1 MAWESH
7 DGEPGG
13 SGDLARR
20 ERMLRSYVRSLG
32 SVAMVFMGG
41 VGSRVLAHICHD
53 VLGDRM
59 VAVSPCGG
67 TIAAEAQE
75 SARAWCDS
83 RGIELLLPDFDNL
96 QVPGLADNRRNR
108 CDLCR
113 HALFS
118 ELQIIARARGLGYVA
133 EPSDAD
139 EVAARP
145 SLLRAAT
152 DLNVKSPLMHVGL
165 GAREV
170 RALAVHMGEDPEPP
184 SQPICLAAQVEQG
197 VGITPDRLARVEFA
211 RALVA
216 SLGLVGIR
224 VDLVRGDGEV
234 ALVRAARTE
243 AGMATADRIHADGGL
258 RRELVRGLLGLGFGR
273 VWLELGAGPASGAQG
288 DGDGGTEAPQA

>member
-7 DGEPGG
+7 DGKPDGAESLG
-13 SGDLARR
+13 RR

-41 VGSRVLAHICHD
+41 VGSRVLARTCHD

-59 VAVSPCGG
+59 IAVSPCGG

-83 RGIELLLPDFDNL
+83 QGIELLLPDFDNL

-139 EVAARP
+139 EVSARP
-145 SLLRAAT
+145 TLLRAAA

-170 RALAVHMGEDPEPP
+170 RELALRMGEDPEPP
-184 SQPICLAAQVEQG
+184 SQPICLAAQVERG

-216 SLGLVGIR
+216 SLELVGIR

-234 ALVRAARTE
+234 ALVRAARSEAGTE
-243 AGMATADRIHADGGL
+243 AAARIHTERSL
-258 RRELVRGLLGLGFGR
+258 RCELVHGLLGLGFGR
-273 VWLELGAGPASGAQG
+273 VWLELGEGPAGGAQG
-288 DGDGGTEAPQA
+288 GGDGETDAPQA

>member
-7 DGEPGG
+7 DGEPAG

-41 VGSRVLAHICHD
+41 VGSRVLARTCHD

-96 QVPGLADNRRNR
+96 QVPGLADNHRNR

-165 GAREV
+165 GARGV
-170 RALAVHMGEDPEPP
+170 RALAVRLGEDPEPP

-197 VGITPDRLARVEFA
+197 VGVTPDRLARVEFA

-216 SLGLVGIR
+216 SLGLAGIR

-243 AGMATADRIHADGGL
+243 AGAATAARIHTDGGL

-273 VWLELGAGPASGAQG
+273 VWLELGEGPADGAQG
-288 DGDGGTEAPQA
+288 DGGGTEAPQA

>member
-7 DGEPGG
+7 DGEPAG

-41 VGSRVLAHICHD
+41 VGSRVLARTCHD

-96 QVPGLADNRRNR
+96 QVPGLADNHRNR

-170 RALAVHMGEDPEPP
+170 RALAVRMGEDPEPP
-184 SQPICLAAQVEQG
+184 SQPICLAAQVERG
-197 VGITPDRLARVEFA
+197 VGVTPDRLARVEFA

-216 SLGLVGIR
+216 SLGLAGIR

-234 ALVRAARTE
+234 ALVRAARGE
-243 AGMATADRIHADGGL
+243 AGAATAARIHADGGL

-273 VWLELGAGPASGAQG
+273 VWLELGEGPADDAQG
-288 DGDGGTEAPQA
+288 DGGGTEAPQA